1 VRVQQLEQKL
11 AGIEAEGPKMKKEWA
26 EVERLA
32 NEGVSRVRS
41 EMAMSVV
48 ESGERRCSQL
58 DFSKAELRL
67 RLEREK
73 RTQLERQVEE
83 LVTNAGMTVPPP
95 VMRQQDEEPAKQKI
109 FCHSKG

>member
-48 ESGERRCSQL
+48 ESVERRRSQL
-58 DFSKAELRL
+58 DSIEVKLRQ
-67 RLEREK
+67 ERESA
-73 RTQLERQVEE
+73 L
-83 LVTNAGMTVPPP
+83 
-95 VMRQQDEEPAKQKI
+95 
-109 FCHSKG
+109 S